1 MDIILNFFG
10 VIYVWV
16 RLDNLGAQIGGGGGL
31 MFGAVVGGMAFGPMG
46 AFLGAVGGLI
56 AGNLL
61 GSGTYLWHQKRQV
74 RDRQNRRARQY
85 QEFMR
90 QNFGQ
95 AVPRQPI
102 FHAQANVNGDLV
114 VDAFY
119 EALSEL

>member
-16 RLDNLGAQIGGGGGL
+16 RLDNPGAQIGGGGGL
-31 MFGAVVGGMAFGPMG
+31 MFGAVVGGMAFGPVG

-61 GSGTYLWHQKRQV
+61 GSGTYLWHQERQL
-74 RDRQNRRARQY
+74 RDLQNRRARQY

-90 QNFGQ
+90 QYLGQ
-95 AVPRQPI
+95 AVPRQPL
-102 FHAQANVNGDLV
+102 FHAPANANGDLV

-119 EALSEL
+119 GAAPQL